1 LRTGTCGTGGRKG
14 TSITTGGLEGLW
26 YFGQQLGRWWPS
38 QHRMQSR
45 DKAVEQAQQLPASQ
59 AAIAANK
66 TAIMRAQSTEVVL
79 QPDDGRKAS
88 GEPRFFDDWF
98 AHRARSATDAESE
111 MRFTPRPSYRL

>member
-1 LRTGTCGTGGRKG
+1 VVDPRVGPNQMSVSLRSGAR
-14 TSITTGGLEGLW
+14 S
-26 YFGQQLGRWWPS
+26 
-38 QHRMQSR
+38 
-45 DKAVEQAQQLPASQ
+45 VEQTHTASQ

-88 GEPRFFDDWF
+88 GEARFFDDWF